1 MTLVWTKLK
10 QKSIVCKARKDAQ
23 ASKLLEDDLQVDDIS
38 SKLLYFEVDGVATF

>member
-10 QKSIVCKARKDAQ
+10 QQNIVCKARKDAQ